1 MRARCNI
8 THSPRV
14 SRAEQSVA
22 KRAIHE
28 FPVPRMHCV
37 WGDTFLR
44 YANEILP
51 PKRDASWEWE
61 TRKCGEC
68 LTTVSTTVSKDPAE
82 PSVHATAGYRR
93 LTLDATQHEGIK
105 SSGYCSL
112 SSSRSTEIVVLLVR
126 YSETS
131 PPVEDRFRRHDL
143 LTRSS
148 EEAAGEKREPFSGQ
162 FAATRPGYRSTTAT
176 ARPFITSQ
184 ETRQGKKSTET
195 ILYCFHL
202 VFRRWTESWFHGPVR
217 IVLGRMPLRPSSNL
231 KMRADETEV
240 EWVERIRTW
249 YKAMWKREK
258 ENDDRRRRERT
269 MIGAGEVGKRRGLH
283 GGPLLKIYVKFR
295 EENDDRCR
303 RELKAVTQSIGD
315 YFRRAKRL
323 GVSWVPMAAELG
335 LTPVDVAVIKTDSG
349 DIHEQIERVI
359 YQWRYYMVMDGFSM
373 NITVDS
379 LIDFLEESLV
389 FYDMLDYLNKTA
401 FKTMGKTWE
410 PKYEVPPR
418 RQSQDNINLAAVGTT
433 YRSGSTSSMDSTVST
448 DSDIEA
454 D

>member
-1 MRARCNI
+1 M
-8 THSPRV
+8 S
-14 SRAEQSVA
+14 
-22 KRAIHE
+22 
-28 FPVPRMHCV
+28 
-37 WGDTFLR
+37 
-44 YANEILP
+44 
-51 PKRDASWEWE
+51 
-61 TRKCGEC
+61 
-68 LTTVSTTVSKDPAE
+68 
-82 PSVHATAGYRR
+82 
-93 LTLDATQHEGIK
+93 
-105 SSGYCSL
+105 
-112 SSSRSTEIVVLLVR
+112 
-126 YSETS
+126 
-131 PPVEDRFRRHDL
+131 
-143 LTRSS
+143 
-148 EEAAGEKREPFSGQ
+148 
-162 FAATRPGYRSTTAT
+162 ATR
-176 ARPFITSQ
+176 
-184 ETRQGKKSTET
+184 
-195 ILYCFHL
+195 L
-202 VFRRWTESWFHGPVR
+202 VMVKRIRWTESWFHGPVR

-258 ENDDRRRRERT
+258 ENDDRR
-269 MIGAGEVGKRRGLH
+269 
-283 GGPLLKIYVKFR
+283 
-295 EENDDRCR
+295 R

>member
-1 MRARCNI
+1 MSSARLVMI
-8 THSPRV
+8 
-14 SRAEQSVA
+14 
-22 KRAIHE
+22 KRI
-28 FPVPRMHCV
+28 
-37 WGDTFLR
+37 
-44 YANEILP
+44 
-51 PKRDASWEWE
+51 
-61 TRKCGEC
+61 
-68 LTTVSTTVSKDPAE
+68 
-82 PSVHATAGYRR
+82 
-93 LTLDATQHEGIK
+93 
-105 SSGYCSL
+105 
-112 SSSRSTEIVVLLVR
+112 
-126 YSETS
+126 
-131 PPVEDRFRRHDL
+131 
-143 LTRSS
+143 
-148 EEAAGEKREPFSGQ
+148 
-162 FAATRPGYRSTTAT
+162 
-176 ARPFITSQ
+176 
-184 ETRQGKKSTET
+184 
-195 ILYCFHL
+195 
-202 VFRRWTESWFHGPVR
+202 RWTESWFHGPVR

-258 ENDDRRRRERT
+258 ENDDRRRRE
-269 MIGAGEVGKRRGLH
+269 
-283 GGPLLKIYVKFR
+283 
-295 EENDDRCR
+295 
-303 RELKAVTQSIGD
+303 LKAVTQSIGD

-349 DIHEQIERVI
+349 DIHEQVRGISHFPLTRIRLYPPQIERVI